1 MRSIRKF
8 GVALALA
15 GVMAV
20 AAGNPGLEA
29 KGKKSNPDSKEAIC
43 SYLLA
48 VMTYEAVSPYVYVYA
63 ASLYS
68 YYGCTAQ

>member
-8 GVALALA
+8 GMALTLA

-20 AAGNPGLEA
+20 GAGSAGLEA
-29 KGKKSNPDSKEAIC
+29 KGKNSGTDSKEAIC